1 MTYSLSSICLF
12 SSLDNSQLEVLEQ
25 ISTIKCFKEGNI
37 LFYEGDSPTHLY
49 FLLDGLVKLYR
60 YDANNSITVLD
71 YYYNQSLIGEA
82 ASLQQTPY
90 QVTAECDTDATILMV
105 EYEGFQ
111 KHFLR
116 NPDVALQ
123 LIMQLVKKVK
133 SLMNNRVPLTSMQK
147 IAQLIYENS
156 DLFNKLKKYKIAA
169 ILNMTPETFSRNL
182 KSLKKDGIIAYGGGK
197 FKILDQAR
205 LMGLFDP
212 CKTLH

>member
-1 MTYSLSSICLF
+1 MAYSLDTICLF
-12 SSLDNSQLEVLEQ
+12 SSLDNEQLKLLDEF
-25 ISTIKCFKEGNI
+25 STIKCFKEGNI
-37 LFYEGDSPTHLY
+37 LFYEGESPKHLF

-60 YDANNSITVLD
+60 YDAHNAITILD

-90 QVTAECDTDATILMV
+90 QTTAECDTDSTILMV
-105 EYEGFQ
+105 EYDGFSQ
-111 KHFLR
+111 HFLR
-116 NPDVALQ
+116 NPDVAIQ

-182 KSLKKDGIIAYGGGK
+182 KALKKDGIITYGGGK
-197 FKILDQAR
+197 FKVLDQTR
-205 LMGLFDP
+205 LLGLFDP
-212 CKTLH
+212 CKTLR